1 MKDILSKTWEE
12 EVEEESWF
20 KDWWEIAEM
29 ELEKEKEE
37 NGRWEVREEKG

>member
-29 ELEKEKEE
+29 ELEEMEDSGNEK
-37 NGRWEVREEKG
+37 